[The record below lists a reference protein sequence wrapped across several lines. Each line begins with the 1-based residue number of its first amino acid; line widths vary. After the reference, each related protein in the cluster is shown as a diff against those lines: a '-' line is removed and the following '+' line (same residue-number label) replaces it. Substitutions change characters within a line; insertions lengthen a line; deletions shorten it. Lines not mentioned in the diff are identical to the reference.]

1 MPRMKFLIV
10 LRTFAS
16 RPIITLSADEN
27 GLRIE
32 GVVMNATRFSP
43 TAAVPGEFQIF
54 PVADA

>member
-1 MPRMKFLIV
+1 MKFLIV